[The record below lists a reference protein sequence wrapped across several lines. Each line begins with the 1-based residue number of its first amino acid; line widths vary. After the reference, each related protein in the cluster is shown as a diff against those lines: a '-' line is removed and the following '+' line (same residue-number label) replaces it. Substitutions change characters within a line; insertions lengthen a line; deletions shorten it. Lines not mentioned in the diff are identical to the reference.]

1 MTMTIEHDS
10 EFGPWPAEADQ
21 VRVAALPLVEVV
33 MEITAPGSPERKAA
47 MGVVLES
54 VERIKQALV
63 SLPRLQ

>member
-1 MTMTIEHDS
+1 MTVEHD
-10 EFGPWPAEADQ
+10 EGFEPWPAEVDQ

-33 MEITAPGSPERKAA
+33 MEMTAPGSRERALA
-47 MGVVLES
+47 MSVVLES